1 MDWVLEQQW
10 EDYKNLAMAW
20 GTSNRN
26 ANGQYL
32 NFGDSGE
39 AIRMGSGLFEQMEV
53 AGTQYY
59 TSFSLKMIENALTEL
74 VANSN
79 LPMKDRVFVLRT
91 GLRGATQFSKAVG
104 DTVSGWTQ
112 FTVNAD
118 NLGIVQKTNNVIHP
132 NALAAGYQFTE
143 FRAPNGIIIKVEVDN
158 FYDDPVSNKMQHPL
172 GGPASSYRY
181 DIMEIGTPD
190 QPNII
195 KCEIEGQ
202 PEYRGIQAGMRNP
215 FTGAMENNFMS
226 TDEDKQLMSL
236 SIEIY

>member
-1 MDWVLEQQW
+1 MITFL
-10 EDYKNLAMAW
+10 
-20 GTSNRN
+20 
-26 ANGQYL
+26 
-32 NFGDSGE
+32 
-39 AIRMGSGLFEQMEV
+39 SGLFEQMEV

-59 TSFSLKMIENALTEL
+59 TNFSLKMIENALTEL

-143 FRAPNGIIIKVEVDN
+143 FRAPNGIIIKVEIDN

-190 QPNII
+190 QP
-195 KCEIEGQ
+195 KL
-202 PEYRGIQAGMRNP
+202 YWA
-215 FTGAMENNFMS
+215 S
-226 TDEDKQLMSL
+226 
-236 SIEIY
+236 